1 MAQRLLLDTD
11 VLVDYLRDR
20 DEAVTYLEAH
30 AESILI
36 SAVTVAELYAGVR
49 EGTERHRLAQFLA
62 VMEIIPVDAAIAQK
76 GGLYRRDYG
85 PSHGV
90 GLADALIA
98 ATAEL
103 HQARL
108 VTLNARH
115 FPMMEVVVPY
125 TKPAY

>member
-1 MAQRLLLDTD
+1 MTPRLLLDTN
-11 VLVDYLRDR
+11 VLIDCLRGRIEALVYLRTR
-20 DEAVTYLEAH
+20 S
-30 AESILI
+30 ESILI
-36 SAVTVAELYAGVR
+36 SAVTVAEVFAGLR
-49 EGTERHRLAQFLA
+49 EGEERREVEHFLA
-62 VMEIIPVDAAIAQK
+62 LLEIIPVDTAIARK

-115 FPMMEVVVPY
+115 FPMVEVEVPY
-125 TKPAY
+125 SKS

>member
-1 MAQRLLLDTD
+1 MAPRLLLDTE

-20 DEAVTYLEAH
+20 DEAVAYLEAH
-30 AESILI
+30 ADSVLI
-36 SAVTVAELYAGVR
+36 SAITVAELYAGVR
-49 EGTERHRLAQFLA
+49 EGEERRRLAQFLA
-62 VMEIIPVDAAIAQK
+62 VLEIIPVDAAIAQK

-90 GLADALIA
+90 CLADALIA

-115 FPMMEVVVPY
+115 FPILEVEVPY
-125 TKPAY
+125 TKS

>member
-1 MAQRLLLDTD
+1 MALRLLLDTN
-11 VLVDYLRDR
+11 VLIDFFRGQKEALAFLRTR
-20 DEAVTYLEAH
+20 SEP
-30 AESILI
+30 ILI
-36 SAVTVAELYAGVR
+36 SAVTVAELFAGVR
-49 EGTERHRLAQFLA
+49 EGEERRTVEEFLA
-62 VMEIIPVDAAIAQK
+62 VLEIIPVDTEIAKK

-103 HQARL
+103 HQAKL

-115 FPMMEVVVPY
+115 FPMVEVEVPY
-125 TKPAY
+125 KKPA